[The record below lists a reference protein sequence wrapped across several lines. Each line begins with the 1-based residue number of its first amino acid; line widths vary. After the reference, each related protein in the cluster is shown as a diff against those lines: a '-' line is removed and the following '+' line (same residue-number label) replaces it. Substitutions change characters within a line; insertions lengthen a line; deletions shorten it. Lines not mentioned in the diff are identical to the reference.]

1 MNLKICGATSVREIN
16 LLDSVGVKFVGLW
29 TSISGHQ
36 RNLNDDNFAKLAT
49 RCRRVKPVAVCVKP
63 DVEHVAQLCES
74 TGVEWVQL
82 HGFGPPRQVT
92 EFKERGLKVIKTLHV
107 TDTGQCPEIRWLDAY
122 DKAGT
127 NVFLIDR
134 FVDRQAIGSTGQSL
148 PSNVLRKT
156 VERLSGQH
164 IWLGG
169 GLNINNLEDTFD
181 YPEID
186 VIDIDNAARTGS
198 IIGVR
203 AIALQRSLQRQGV
216 SNAFQ

>member
-1 MNLKICGATSVREIN
+1 MNLKICGATSVREIS

-29 TSISGHQ
+29 TSISGHK
-36 RNLNDDNFAKLAT
+36 RNLDDDHFTTLAT

-63 DVEHVAQLCES
+63 DIEHVANLCES

-82 HGFGPPRQVT
+82 HGFGPPSQVQ
-92 EFKERGLKVIKTLHV
+92 EFNKRGLKVIKTLHV
-107 TDTGQCPEIRWLDAY
+107 TDAGDCPEIRWLDDY
-122 DKAGT
+122 DKAGV

-148 PSNVLRKT
+148 PPRVLRET
-156 VERLSGQH
+156 IDLLSGRH

-169 GLNINNLEDTFD
+169 GLNICNLADTFD

-203 AIALQRSLQRQGV
+203 AIALQRGIQQQGA
-216 SNAFQ
+216 SNVFQ